1 MLCIITAG
9 AEVVETVQVALPLS
23 LTPLSGLF
31 IQVVFVGST
40 EVGKKVMVAA
50 ADRLTP
56 VTLELGGK
64 DAFIVCDDADLKQ
77 VGGPIPS
84 CNLRGGGS
92 SSSHTCHSGGGGG
105 SGQGDTH
112 RVRRCRTKAGGW
124 TQRHKGLLVLN
135 CGKTVPVAMHL
146 TSFDTASACQ
156 LTPPPGPLCTACP
169 HCHHGC
175 DWTMARDLPVLTHSA
190 RCAAIVSA
198 PPPPSTAP
206 LPSPLAP
213 LPVAPPCLRSPSL
226 P

>member
-1 MLCIITAG
+1 LCFALSVLFTTSKLVLCIITAG

-77 VGGPIPS
+77 VGGPILS

-92 SSSHTCHSGGGGG
+92 SSSHTCHSGGGGEG
-105 SGQGDTH
+105 ARRHPSRETMQNQSRRVDPAPQGAACFEL
-112 RVRRCRTKAGGW
+112 RQVR
-124 TQRHKGLLVLN
+124 
-135 CGKTVPVAMHL
+135 
-146 TSFDTASACQ
+146 ASCDAPHQ
-156 LTPPPGPLCTACP
+156 L
-169 HCHHGC
+169 
-175 DWTMARDLPVLTHSA
+175 
-190 RCAAIVSA
+190 
-198 PPPPSTAP
+198 
-206 LPSPLAP
+206 
-213 LPVAPPCLRSPSL
+213 
-226 P
+226 